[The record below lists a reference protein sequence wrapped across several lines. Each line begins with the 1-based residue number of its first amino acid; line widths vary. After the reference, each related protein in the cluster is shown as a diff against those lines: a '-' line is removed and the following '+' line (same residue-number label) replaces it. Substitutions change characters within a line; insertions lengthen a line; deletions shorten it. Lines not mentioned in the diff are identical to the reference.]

1 MRQTGLL
8 SVTFRKLAPEKII
21 ELTSQA
27 GLDGIEW
34 GGDIHVQPGD
44 LENADKIRQAT
55 LEAGLINF
63 AYGSYYR
70 ANCEPEMIAETAAAL
85 GVQWIRI
92 WAGTLGSADC
102 PPDVRRQTV
111 EYLQKLCRKCA
122 KGIQVAAEWHCR
134 TLADNVTSA
143 KKLLDEVGEDNFF
156 SYFQRE
162 VRPNVREDNLNDLLA
177 MPQNKLRALHVHYCC
192 GSERLPLADGFED
205 WQELLAHVPEH
216 IPALLEF
223 VRNDSIE
230 QFFEDAETLKRL
242 VGNQTH

>member
-8 SVTFRKLAPEKII
+8 SVTFRKLPAEKII

-34 GGDIHVQPGD
+34 GGDVHVLPGD
-44 LENADKIRQAT
+44 LDTADKIRQAT
-55 LEAGLINF
+55 LDAGLINF

-70 ANCEPEMIAETAAAL
+70 ADCEPEMIVETAAAL

-92 WAGTLGSADC
+92 WAGTLGSNDC
-102 PPDVRRQTV
+102 RPEVRRQTV
-111 EYLQKLCRKCA
+111 KYLQKLCRKCG
-122 KGIQVAAEWHCR
+122 KDIHIAAEWHCR
-134 TLADNVTSA
+134 TLTDNVISA

-162 VRPNVREDNLNDLLA
+162 VRPNVREDNLRDLLA
-177 MPQNKLRALHVHYCC
+177 MPHNKIRAVHVHYCC
-192 GSERLPLADGFED
+192 GSERLPLADGCEEWLEFF
-205 WQELLAHVPEH
+205 ANIPER

-230 QFFEDAETLKRL
+230 QFFEDAGTLKRL
-242 VGNQTH
+242 VSNRAY